1 MPELPEAENI
11 RRALARVLTGRKI
24 AGVEIFSPAMRE
36 PLTPLAAAGLE
47 GTAFAGFRR
56 RGRYVIADLSDGRAL
71 LMHFGMSG
79 VVRVESAKIPR
90 RKHEHVFLHLDDGRA
105 FRFECTRRFS
115 VLKVC
120 TLPEPGGVPAEL
132 GTFGPEPQSEAFN
145 GESLYRASRGRTGCV
160 KPFLMNNCVV
170 AGIGNIYAT
179 EILFAAGVSPLR
191 PAGELSQRECVLIAA
206 ESKRIL
212 ARAIELGGSS
222 ISDFRNVD
230 GSEGKFA
237 QELEVY
243 GRAGMPCGK
252 CGSMIVSQR
261 IGGRTSA
268 FCPGCQK

>member
-11 RRALARVLTGRKI
+11 RRALARAMTGRKI
-24 AGVEIFSPAMRE
+24 VRVEIFSPAMRE
-36 PLTPLAAAGLE
+36 PLIPLAAAGLE
-47 GTAFAGFRR
+47 GLTFTGFRR
-56 RGRYVIADLSDGRAL
+56 RGRYVLADLSDGRAL

-79 VVRVESAKIPR
+79 VVRVESAEIPR

-120 TLPEPGGVPAEL
+120 ALPSPGGLPAEL
-132 GTFGPEPQSEAFN
+132 EKFGPEPLTEAFD
-145 GESLYRASRGRTGCV
+145 GEYLYAASRGKSCCV
-160 KPFLMNNCVV
+160 KPLLMDNCIV

-179 EILFAAGVSPLR
+179 EILHAAGVSPLR
-191 PAGELSQRECVLIAA
+191 PAGKLSRRECASIVA

-222 ISDFRNVD
+222 ISDFLNVD
-230 GSEGKFA
+230 GSEGKFT

-243 GRAGMPCGK
+243 GRSGMACAK
-252 CGSMIVSQR
+252 CGAEIISRR

-268 FCPGCQK
+268 FCPECQK

>member
-132 GTFGPEPQSEAFN
+132 GTFGPEPLLEAFN
-145 GESLYRASRGRTGCV
+145 GESLYRASRGRDR
-160 KPFLMNNCVV
+160 
-170 AGIGNIYAT
+170 
-179 EILFAAGVSPLR
+179 LR
-191 PAGELSQRECVLIAA
+191 ETFPDE
-206 ESKRIL
+206 
-212 ARAIELGGSS
+212 
-222 ISDFRNVD
+222 
-230 GSEGKFA
+230 
-237 QELEVY
+237 
-243 GRAGMPCGK
+243 
-252 CGSMIVSQR
+252 
-261 IGGRTSA
+261 
-268 FCPGCQK
+268 